1 VRRGIDDGSFRVVD
15 TRRWALAYAALIDG
29 LALHVLLHPGIDA
42 NEMHRVVEAHLDG
55 TLG

>member
-1 VRRGIDDGSFRVVD
+1 
-15 TRRWALAYAALIDG
+15 LIDG